1 MSAPAN
7 DTRSSYARIKSMRS
21 PATVAALDA
30 LVQYRSLSPDPR
42 DPDHAPTLK
51 RLQTAYTDAA
61 QADGSFFA
69 ALADERD
76 GFAEKQEAY
85 ALDYPDHAESYLA
98 KAARFREGAQEARDQ
113 LAEVLAPAMLD
124 AA

>member
-1 MSAPAN
+1 MPAA
-7 DTRSSYARIKSMRS
+7 TQSPYAIVAAMRS

-30 LVQYRSLSPDPR
+30 LVDYRSLNPDPR

-69 ALADERD
+69 SLAYERD

-98 KAARFREGAQEARDQ
+98 KAARFREAAQEARDT
-113 LAEVLAPAMLD
+113 LAEIVGAERLAA
-124 AA
+124 

>member
-1 MSAPAN
+1 MTPA
-7 DTRSSYARIKSMRS
+7 TETPYARIAAMRS
-21 PATVAALDA
+21 TETMVALGALMA
-30 LVQYRSLSPDPR
+30 YRERNPDPR

-61 QADGSFFA
+61 QADGSFYA
-69 ALADERD
+69 ALAYERD
-76 GFAEKQEAY
+76 EAAEKQEAY

-98 KAARFREGAQEARDQ
+98 KAARFREGAAEARAM
-113 LAEVLAPAMLD
+113 LAEIVGGGLAV